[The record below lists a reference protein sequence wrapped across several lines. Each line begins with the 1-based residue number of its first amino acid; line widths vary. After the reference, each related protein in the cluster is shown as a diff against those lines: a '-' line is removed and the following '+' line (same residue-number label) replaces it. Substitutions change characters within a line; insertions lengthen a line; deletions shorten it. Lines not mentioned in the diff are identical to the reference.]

1 MSNKFSYRV
10 EWYIPSSLLTIVC
23 ICRKLHKILFLLT
36 ISKMGCIKSK
46 QKLSQEELD
55 FLKTNTCYDEKT
67 IQVWYRT
74 FMQDCPNG
82 RMTQK
87 FFVKKH
93 EKFFSGDFCQNFFKT
108 FDTCDKGYL
117 NFREYVLASINMTYA
132 GVTENKHKVSYECL
146 ALIAGME
153 NLLLSFDRMTNIDL
167 KMQKV
172 MDINANM
179 GNSLKKNSR
188 TFNFDGSYGE
198 LCFDANETS

>member
-1 MSNKFSYRV
+1 
-10 EWYIPSSLLTIVC
+10 
-23 ICRKLHKILFLLT
+23 
-36 ISKMGCIKSK
+36 MGCIKSK
-46 QKLSQEELD
+46 QKLSKEELE

-87 FFVKKH
+87 NFVKKH
-93 EKFFSGDFCQNFFKT
+93 EKIFPGDFCQNFFKT

-146 ALIAGME
+146 ALIAGMG

-179 GNSLKKNSR
+179 GNSLKKNR

-198 LCFDANETS
+198 LSFDANETS